1 MHVLVIGGGGR
12 EHALCHALAQSPRRP
27 TLSCAP
33 GNAGTASLATNVPIA
48 ADDLDGLLAFA
59 REHAVGLTIVGPE
72 APLVAGLVDRFEEA
86 GLAVVGPTAAAAR
99 LEGSKSFAN
108 DFMARYGIPTAASRT
123 FTAQTY
129 DAAVAHVEGGA
140 FPVVLKADGLAA
152 GKGVHICADAEAAR
166 TALREVLLDAA
177 HGEAGAAV
185 VVEEFMEGEEAS
197 VFALTDGADYVL
209 LCPAQ
214 DHKRIGE
221 GDTGP
226 NTGGM
231 GAYAPAAVVTS
242 SVMSAV
248 EERIVRPVLEGMA
261 DEGTPYRGVL
271 YCGLMLTGEGP
282 KVVEFNCRF
291 GDPEAQVVLP
301 LLASDPLELFEA
313 LAAGRLGEAD
323 VTVADGAA
331 ACVVLASEG
340 YPGPYEKGRP
350 IRGLNEVPEGVL
362 VFHAGTA
369 VRDGETVTAG
379 GRVLGVTGF
388 GDDLQAALDAAYAGV
403 EALHFDGAQFRRDIG
418 RKGLD
423 RLAAD
428 AERADAERAVAG

>member
-1 MHVLVIGGGGR
+1 MHVLVIGSGGR
-12 EHALCHALAQSPRRP
+12 EHALCHALARSPRRSA
-27 TLSCAP
+27 LSCAP
-33 GNAGTASLATNVPIA
+33 GNAGTAALATNVPIA
-48 ADDLDGLLAFA
+48 ADDLDGLLSFA
-59 REHAVGLTIVGPE
+59 QEHAVDLTIVGPE
-72 APLVAGLVDRFEEA
+72 APLVAGLVDRFEAA

-108 DFMARYGIPTAASRT
+108 DFMARHGIPTAASRT
-123 FTAQTY
+123 FTAQQY
-129 DAAVAHVEGGA
+129 DAAVAHVESGA

-152 GKGVHICADAEAAR
+152 GKGVHICADADAAR
-166 TALREVLLDAA
+166 EALREILLDAA
-177 HGEAGAAV
+177 YGEAGARV

-197 VFALTDGADYVL
+197 VFALTDGTDYVL

-231 GAYAPAAVVTS
+231 GAYAPAPVVTS
-242 SVMSAV
+242 SVLHAV
-248 EERIVRPVLEGMA
+248 EERIVQPVLEGMA
-261 DEGTPYRGVL
+261 DEETPYRGVL
-271 YCGLMLTGEGP
+271 YCGLMITDEGP

-301 LLASDPLELFEA
+301 LLASDALDLFEA
-313 LAAGRLGEAD
+313 IAAGRLGEAD
-323 VTVADGAA
+323 VTMADGAA

-340 YPGPYEKGRP
+340 YPGPYEKGKL
-350 IRGLNEVPEGVL
+350 IRGLGEVPEDVV

-369 VRDGETVTAG
+369 ERDGEIVTAG

-388 GDDLQAALDAAYAGV
+388 GDELHAALDAAYAGV
-403 EALHFDGAQFRRDIG
+403 DAIHFDGVQVRRDIG
-418 RKGLD
+418 QKGLK
-423 RLAAD
+423 RLPAGAG
-428 AERADAERAVAG
+428 RAVAG